1 MTTTFKTHIKK
12 EDLSVMEELL
22 HQSNYQISELEALCR
37 AEIFDYDV
45 EFEVYPPGES
55 YPSYF
60 RIHLYLFSELA
71 EEWFEANDIY
81 RDLTTGWF
89 PKFHREEF
97 KEGGVLYWYK
107 ELASD
112 KAQIEVTNYV
122 INQLFNQIF

>member
-12 EDLSVMEELL
+12 EDLSIMEELL

-60 RIHLYLFSELA
+60 RVHYHLFSEFVDTYFSDNNIESYLTDQDYYVMK
-71 EEWFEANDIY
+71 NDEVD
-81 RDLTTGWF
+81 RMSGM
-89 PKFHREEF
+89 
-97 KEGGVLYWYK
+97 YWYQN
-107 ELASD
+107 LASE
-112 KAQIEVTNYV
+112 KEQLEVTNYA
-122 INQLFNQIF
+122 INQLFTSIF